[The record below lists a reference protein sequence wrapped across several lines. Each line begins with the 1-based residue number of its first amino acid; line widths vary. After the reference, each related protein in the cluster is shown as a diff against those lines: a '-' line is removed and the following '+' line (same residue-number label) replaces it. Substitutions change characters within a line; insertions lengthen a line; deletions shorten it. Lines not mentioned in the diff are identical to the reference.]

1 MNRRHWAT
9 AALLLALPCGAWA
22 QQQPPRLLAPPSGEQ
37 VASHYPARALR
48 ADLEGRVVLEC
59 RVTRAGRLADCL
71 PVQVAPEDMGFE
83 DAALAVASYYRFSPA
98 MVDGNP
104 TDSGTVRVPVVFSLA
119 DEAPLSAAGD
129 AATATPQLCP
139 DGQGCVVIE

>member
-1 MNRRHWAT
+1 MSRPSRAWM
-9 AALLLALPCGAWA
+9 ALLLALPGSAWA

-37 VASHYPARALR
+37 VASDYPVRALR
-48 ADLEGRVVLEC
+48 ADLEGRVLLEC
-59 RVTRAGRLADCL
+59 RVTRAGRLADCR
-71 PVQVAPEDMGFE
+71 PVETTPEDAGFE
-83 DAALAVASYYRFSPA
+83 EAALAVAGYYRFSPA

-104 TDSGTVRVPVVFSLA
+104 TDSGVVRVPVVFSLA
-119 DEAPLSAAGD
+119 DEAPVAAAGE